1 MNQVISKTYGV
12 WHNDYYNNCAK
23 MFPGPGEFLGY
34 FQVEN
39 VEFLKIEVEAKGVKF
54 EDYSIELQEVE
65 AE

>member
-1 MNQVISKTYGV
+1 
-12 WHNDYYNNCAK
+12 